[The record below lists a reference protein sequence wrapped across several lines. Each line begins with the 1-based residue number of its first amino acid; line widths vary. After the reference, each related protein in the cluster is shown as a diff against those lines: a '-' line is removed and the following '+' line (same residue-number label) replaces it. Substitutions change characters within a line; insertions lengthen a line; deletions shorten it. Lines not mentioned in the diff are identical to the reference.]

1 MKIESHKNIMN
12 IKRIIILL
20 INFVVVFISVLDSRG
35 DYQELFSIE
44 ILYNYYFIEKTIGWL
59 VLTNLA
65 IFIMFKL
72 VKLMIRR

>member
-1 MKIESHKNIMN
+1 MN

-20 INFVVVFISVLDSRG
+20 INFVVVFLSVLDSTG
-35 DYQELFSIE
+35 DYQELFPIE
-44 ILYNYYFIEKTIGWL
+44 IFYNYYFIEKTIGWF